1 MNTPSK
7 PHHSHVTICNL
18 WLFATQ
24 MVLSTVGDPGD
35 AAVLTMDENGLLEA
49 FFPDHP
55 DYADKAA
62 SPGFLCTVSGQ
73 SDRIR
78 IASRLRAAAER
89 NCVAD

>member
-1 MNTPSK
+1 MNTPSET
-7 PHHSHVTICNL
+7 HHSHVTICNL

-49 FFPDHP
+49 FLPDHP
-55 DYADKAA
+55 DYAAKAT
-62 SPGFLCTVSGQ
+62 STGFVCTVSAQ
-73 SDRIR
+73 SDRLR

-89 NCVAD
+89 GCVG